1 MFKYYLLLPNFIQM
15 QIILIGIGGFLG
27 AISRFLVQKFVNN
40 YMTTF
45 PMGTLVVNVLGSFLL
60 GFILYS
66 ISYDRH
72 LTINIRD
79 LVAIG
84 FLGSFTT
91 MSAFSHETMLLFDT
105 GHILYAILNVLLNVL
120 LCLAAVYLGR
130 QLGLLVSA

>member
-1 MFKYYLLLPNFIQM
+1 M

-27 AISRFLVQKFVNN
+27 AISRFLVQKFVNS
-40 YMTTF
+40 YMATF
-45 PMGTLVVNVLGSFLL
+45 PMGTLVVNVVGSFLL

-79 LVAIG
+79 LVTIG

-105 GHILYAILNVLLNVL
+105 GHVVYAILNVLLNVV
-120 LCLAAVYLGR
+120 LCLVAVYLGR
-130 QLGLLVSA
+130 QLGLLVSAWLLPGF

>member
-1 MFKYYLLLPNFIQM
+1 M

-27 AISRFLVQKFVNN
+27 AISRFLVQKFVNS
-40 YMTTF
+40 YMVTF
-45 PMGTLVVNVLGSFLL
+45 PLGTLVVNVLGSFLL
-60 GFILYS
+60 GFVLYG

-79 LVAIG
+79 LFAIG

-105 GHILYAILNVLLNVL
+105 GHAVPAVLNVILNLL
-120 LCLAAVYLGR
+120 LCLLAVWLGR